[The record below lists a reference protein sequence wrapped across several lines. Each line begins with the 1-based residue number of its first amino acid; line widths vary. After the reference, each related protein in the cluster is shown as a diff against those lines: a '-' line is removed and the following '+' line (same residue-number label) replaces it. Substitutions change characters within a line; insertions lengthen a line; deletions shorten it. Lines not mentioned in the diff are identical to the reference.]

1 MLVHFWAT
9 GMYKNSNIYCFY
21 LINVV
26 ILYYSHNSTHN
37 TYIYMTY
44 KFICI
49 LNILLQRPTNL
60 KQASIQ
66 VVIVVRKKKQKSVI
80 TILLNTC

>member
-1 MLVHFWAT
+1 
-9 GMYKNSNIYCFY
+9 MYKNSNIYCFY

-44 KFICI
+44 KFIYI

-80 TILLNTC
+80 TILLDTC